1 MQSSNR
7 IINYVAIHTLFWIR
21 LCAGSNRYI
30 IFRCKWIKCICMY
43 EIYLAWKVYL
53 FLLLIGARYRQ
64 YFPVL
69 MYSIAFIIYIYI
81 VRHMTMTLLKTIT
94 ILSNITLLK
103 YFMWGCTS
111 NKNPVVHEIFNLKV
125 IIWCHN
131 DLLGFSK
138 YRAHAK

>member
-69 MYSIAFIIYIYI
+69 MCSIIFIIYIKRQYI
-81 VRHMTMTLLKTIT
+81 SHGCEYFEKNYNI
-94 ILSNITLLK
+94 IKYNITQ
-103 YFMWGCTS
+103 
-111 NKNPVVHEIFNLKV
+111 IFHVRMHVKQKSSCAWNFQFKGYHLV
-125 IIWCHN
+125 
-131 DLLGFSK
+131 S
-138 YRAHAK
+138 

>member
-69 MYSIAFIIYIYI
+69 MYSIALN
-81 VRHMTMTLLKTIT
+81 VDVPHMTMNILKRIKL
-94 ILSNITLLK
+94 LSNITLLK

-138 YRAHAK
+138 ISCTCKIKE